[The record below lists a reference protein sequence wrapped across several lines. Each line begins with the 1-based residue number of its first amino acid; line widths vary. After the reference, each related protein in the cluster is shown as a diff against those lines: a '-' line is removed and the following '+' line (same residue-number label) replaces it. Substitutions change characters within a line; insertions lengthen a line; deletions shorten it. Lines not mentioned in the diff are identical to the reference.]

1 MKISALIHTLRIWFL
16 EYHSMNIV
24 PRVLGSVLTVRR
36 PRPLPQSTSK
46 KANDFASISVLEK
59 AHQIRRPV
67 GEMTQRD
74 LALLSQRRD
83 LYTGPPPRGTDSG

>member
-1 MKISALIHTLRIWFL
+1 
-16 EYHSMNIV
+16 MNIV

-36 PRPLPQSTSK
+36 PRPLRAQSTSK